1 MTEETESVMEEEIE
15 KISGFDT
22 RPEQFPE
29 EERIPQSVGKFG
41 IIKIIFSRKT
51 APHALSLLAF
61 LGLIAFLVFA
71 DCLLVLSM
79 MIIPL
84 LIALVI

>member
-1 MTEETESVMEEEIE
+1 MTEETESVMEEENE

-51 APHALSLLAF
+51 EPHALSLSAF
-61 LGLIAFLVFA
+61 LVLIAFLPI
-71 DCLLVLSM
+71 D
-79 MIIPL
+79 MIIIL
-84 LIALVI
+84 GFGFNNVVFSI